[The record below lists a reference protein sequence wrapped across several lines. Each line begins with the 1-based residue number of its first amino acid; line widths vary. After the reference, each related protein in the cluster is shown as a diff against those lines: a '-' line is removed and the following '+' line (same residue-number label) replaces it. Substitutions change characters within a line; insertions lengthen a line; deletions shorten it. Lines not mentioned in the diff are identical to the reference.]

1 MSIGRIARQ
10 GANYVGRLLFDDKF
24 SSHITSR
31 LQASQRVAKAKGGK
45 WYKNLHNQVGD
56 AFVTAE
62 RRCAKSGGVFAG
74 LKKSLS
80 DFIPGLKN
88 VWKSKGGFLGKLGK
102 SLKFLG
108 KKLPIIGTAL
118 MVAFE
123 IPNIVKA
130 TKDGGLIK
138 GLAEAGKSAL
148 RLAAGIGLGAVGAA
162 FLGPVGAIAGFIVG
176 DLVGK
181 LVVGKSYSEKQAEKE
196 EQLAQAQE
204 QQQAAGGTCTGG
216 SCSSG
221 GCGGIQPTFAGNTP
235 QVQPQQQPGAINPF
249 IQYQMALEKQSFANP
264 YQDDIMYNLTFNQ
277 PQRLNYQA

>member
-24 SSHITSR
+24 SSHVTSR
-31 LQASQRVAKAKGGK
+31 LQASQRVAKASGTK

-62 RRCAKSGGVFAG
+62 KRCAKSGGIFAG

-88 VWKSKGGFLGKLGK
+88 VWKGNGKFLGKLGK

-138 GLAEAGKSAL
+138 GIAEAGKSAL

-162 FLGPVGAIAGFIVG
+162 FLGPVGAFAGFIVG
-176 DLVGK
+176 DWIGK
-181 LVVGKSYSEKQAEKE
+181 LVVGKSYSEKQAAKE
-196 EQLAQAQE
+196 EELAQQQAQAQ
-204 QQQAAGGTCTGG
+204 QTCANGACGGAQP
-216 SCSSG
+216 SFSG
-221 GCGGIQPTFAGNTP
+221 G
-235 QVQPQQQPGAINPF
+235 VQQPCAANPAATNPF
-249 IQYQMALEKQSFANP
+249 NGFAAYQMALANQNNSAF
-264 YQDDIMYNLTFNQ
+264 QDDIMFNATFNQ